1 LQARLRHVRWLG
13 GGSGAGKSTI
23 AQHLAAAHGLRLYRT
38 DEVIADHAQRAPST
52 DTPLLDAFLA
62 MEMDERWV
70 TRSPQA
76 MLKTFPW
83 FAGEGFD
90 LIVEDLLALPEEPP
104 ILAEG
109 FRLLPRLVAP
119 LVGHPHQAVWLV
131 PTPAFRRAAFDRRG
145 FTWEI
150 PKKTSK
156 PEQALANLLA
166 RDDLFTQAVM
176 QEANALKLPVIAI
189 DGAVSVDAMI
199 RHVAHHLNL
208 SAA

>member
-1 LQARLRHVRWLG
+1 LRHVRWLG

-23 AQHLAAAHGLRLYRT
+23 ARHLAAAYGLQLYPT
-38 DEVIADHAQRAPST
+38 DDVIADHVQRTRSA

-62 MEMDERWV
+62 MGMDERWV
-70 TRSPQA
+70 TRSPEA
-76 MLKTFPW
+76 MFKTFPW

-90 LIVEDLLALPEEPP
+90 LIVEDLLALPPEPP

-119 LVGHPHQAVWLV
+119 LLSHPQQAVWLA

-145 FTWEI
+145 FTWAI
-150 PKKTSK
+150 PRKTSQ

-166 RDDLFTQAVM
+166 RDERFTQAVM
-176 QEANALKLPVIAI
+176 QEARALQLPVIETA
-189 DGAVSVDAMI
+189 GAVSIDAMI
-199 RHVAHHLNL
+199 RCVANQLDL
-208 SAA
+208 STS

>member
-1 LQARLRHVRWLG
+1 LRHVRWLG

-23 AQHLAAAHGLRLYRT
+23 AHHLAAANALHLYRT
-38 DEVIADHAQRAPST
+38 DDVIADHVQRARSL

-70 TRSPQA
+70 TRSPEA
-76 MLKTFPW
+76 MLTTFPW

-90 LIVEDLLALPEEPP
+90 LIVEDVLALPRNPS

-119 LVGHPHQAVWLV
+119 LLSHPHQAVWLV

-150 PKKTSK
+150 PNKTSR
-156 PEQALANLLA
+156 PEQALTNLLA
-166 RDDLFTQAVM
+166 RDELFTQAVVK
-176 QEANALKLPVIAI
+176 EAHALQLPVIEI
-189 DGAVSVDAMI
+189 DGAVSVDAMM
-199 RHVAHHLNL
+199 RCVAIQLGL
-208 SAA
+208 STP